1 MAIRCR
7 DGRGANAIIQPHT
20 MSAGATTSFSLLRR
34 PAASAA
40 ALHHRRSCAS
50 AAYTASSTNSPAITP
65 ARPTMLAT
73 ASTWTG
79 CTANSSPAA
88 SAARSPRQRRDG
100 HTRPGVPRDVHR
112 VKPPGGAAELPLD
125 GVRRERQGTIH
136 PAPDDRRPV
145 GAHERPPHAA
155 DLEYQ
160 VVEADD
166 LVVVQSKLI
175 PQGGDVHDRGAD
187 GHGGIQAPS
196 AHAISRGGGTGYSEE
211 CGTSPPSRRAR

>member
-20 MSAGATTSFSLLRR
+20 MSAGATTAFSLLRR
-34 PAASAA
+34 PAASE
-40 ALHHRRSCAS
+40 
-50 AAYTASSTNSPAITP
+50 P
-65 ARPTMLAT
+65 
-73 ASTWTG
+73 
-79 CTANSSPAA
+79 
-88 SAARSPRQRRDG
+88 RDG

-112 VKPPGGAAELPLD
+112 VKPPGGAAELPIE
-125 GVRRERQGTIH
+125 GVRSERQGTIH

-166 LVVVQSKLI
+166 LVVVESELI
-175 PQGGDVHDRGAD
+175 PQGGDVHDRGTD